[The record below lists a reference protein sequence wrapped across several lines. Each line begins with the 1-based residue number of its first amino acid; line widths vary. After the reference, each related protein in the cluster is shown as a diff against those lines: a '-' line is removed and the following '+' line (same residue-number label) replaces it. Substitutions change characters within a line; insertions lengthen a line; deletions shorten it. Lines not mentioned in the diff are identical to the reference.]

1 MPCMKPNWKGQEEQ
15 MCSHTK
21 EQFDKI
27 TGNKEKAKEL
37 VTLKE
42 LDKLAGK
49 FIIGH
54 KRLSSRQVE
63 ILKRIGELE
72 IQQNVL
78 DNRKV
83 RIKNLIEILY
93 KELR

>member
-37 VTLKE
+37 KLGFNLDRKE
-42 LDKLAGK
+42 
-49 FIIGH
+49 
-54 KRLSSRQVE
+54 VE
-63 ILKRIGELE
+63 K
-72 IQQNVL
+72 
-78 DNRKV
+78 KV
-83 RIKNLIEILY
+83 D
-93 KELR
+93 KELREELL